1 MESAAYLELRPPA
14 EAGNSVFAALD
25 ADNSRFA
32 ALGGRPVPVTPILPH
47 SAGCNS
53 IFAALGVAGEGGP
66 PGRVLIS
73 IFRPAIRL
81 HPMHAQKT
89 TRTGLY
95 HPKSLP
101 LTAGAYGIL
110 QNR

>member
-1 MESAAYLELRPPA
+1 PA
-14 EAGNSVFAALD
+14 EADNSAFAALD
-25 ADNSRFA
+25 VDNSRFA

-53 IFAALGVAGEGGP
+53 IFAALGVGGEGGL
-66 PGRVLIS
+66 GRALIS
-73 IFRPAIRL
+73 IFRPAIRP

-89 TRTGLY
+89 TRAGLY